1 MCLDKDIHLWIDPS
15 LDLEKDT
22 DLVCLSDGLEIINHD
37 GKMPLKKDSSQQI
50 TKGYT
55 HQQATA
61 TARQK
66 VKVWQGICGLLSFL
80 DFFRVVQDIIKL
92 VYIAVV

>member
-1 MCLDKDIHLWIDPS
+1 MLNPCINKHTVSDQMDERTASCLDKDIHLWIDPS

-50 TKGYT
+50 TKGYKGK
-55 HQQATA
+55 
-61 TARQK
+61 RK
-66 VKVWQGICGLLSFL
+66 N
-80 DFFRVVQDIIKL
+80 
-92 VYIAVV
+92 